1 MQPRAQ
7 DMDHAFI
14 DRHDVAG
21 RYLRRELPPE
31 ERDAFQAHLVDC
43 QECGDRVLLAE
54 MFEANAA
61 KPEPLPI
68 PSFTLTQPLTQK
80 MPLRARIVAHLSPW
94 QLAFLLIAAVLV
106 LLALPTAVFW
116 RELQN
121 LRPR

>member
-1 MQPRAQ
+1 
-7 DMDHAFI
+7 MDHGYI

-31 ERDAFQAHLVDC
+31 ERDAFRAHLVDC

-54 MFEANAA
+54 MFEAQS
-61 KPEPLPI
+61 KPAPLPI
-68 PSFTLTQPLTQK
+68 PNFTLSQPLTHE

-94 QLAFLLIAAVLV
+94 QLAFLVIAAVLL
-106 LLALPTAVFW
+106 LLAVPAAVFW